1 LTATAAA
8 AQRVVDGAM
17 AAQRV
22 MQQRP
27 DVSDEESALFKELYE
42 LKHPAGAAAAP
53 TLEDGQLEWSL
64 RQAFGG
70 AMPPSGQGPRHDEVC
85 VCDKAPESYFFF
97 RGKTRVCIPRA
108 HISLPVAQSS
118 FPRFKVSYLLS
129 RLGTASNTGAP
140 L

>member
-17 AAQRV
+17 V
-22 MQQRP
+22 MMQQHP

-85 VCDKAPESYFFF
+85 VCAIRHPNLTFSLGAKLVYVY
-97 RGKTRVCIPRA
+97 RGLT
-108 HISLPVAQSS
+108 
-118 FPRFKVSYLLS
+118 S
-129 RLGTASNTGAP
+129 RSP
-140 L
+140 WP